1 MNKKIRIAAGM
12 LLAVI
17 CCALCFSGC
26 GGKMTLEKLEKLP
39 ADYTVKQAEK
49 DGMII
54 VNSEINEK
62 EISQINEFFENY
74 NPNSASEETRY
85 LYLCDEN
92 CDVTVFIAYDKYVA
106 RIVYSIKK
114 QYQTEGFNYY
124 SRYGIREHEDG
135 TKELYLYSEET
146 DQEEAAFKLTYL
158 EKSVYFYK

>member
-39 ADYTVKQAEK
+39 ADYT
-49 DGMII
+49 
-54 VNSEINEK
+54 
-62 EISQINEFFENY
+62 
-74 NPNSASEETRY
+74 NSASEETRY

-114 QYQTEGFNYY
+114 QCQTEGFNYY